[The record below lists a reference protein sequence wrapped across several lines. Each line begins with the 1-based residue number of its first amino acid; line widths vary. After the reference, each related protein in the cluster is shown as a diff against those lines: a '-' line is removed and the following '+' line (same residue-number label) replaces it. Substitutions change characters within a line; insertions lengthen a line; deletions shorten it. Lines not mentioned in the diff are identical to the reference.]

1 MALDFWEKCISE
13 GSKYGIQPYGTEALH
28 IMRAEKGF
36 IMIGDETDGTVIP
49 QDLNLDWAVSK
60 KKVDFV
66 GKRAHERSFM
76 TSPKRKKLVGL
87 LTEDPRIILPD
98 GIHAVAELDNTKK
111 QKILGHVTSTY
122 FSPTL
127 DRSIALGLIEGGLDR
142 IEDILV
148 FPVDDA
154 KVIKARVVDPK
165 FYDPEG
171 KKQHE

>member
-1 MALDFWEKCISE
+1 M
-13 GSKYGIQPYGTEALH
+13 
-28 IMRAEKGF
+28 
-36 IMIGDETDGTVIP
+36 
-49 QDLNLDWAVSK
+49 
-60 KKVDFV
+60 
-66 GKRAHERSFM
+66 
-76 TSPKRKKLVGL
+76 
-87 LTEDPRIILPD
+87 
-98 GIHAVAELDNTKK
+98 AELDNTKK